1 MLSLPKKVP
10 VHLLLYKTTT
20 CLMQPRTT
28 FFVPQMKKNLSKR
41 TTKKIYLVQKWETN
55 ALKDKRFSDYI
66 YSVSTL

>member
-1 MLSLPKKVP
+1 MLSLPKQIP
-10 VHLLLYKTTT
+10 IHLLLYKMTT
-20 CLMQPRTT
+20 CLMQPGTT

-41 TTKKIYLVQKWETN
+41 TTKELYAVQKWETN